1 MIFMIFFTIIVT
13 QLWSYTNNWVNNV
26 QLILNRIHKLIDLI
40 TFRDSIMGTALL
52 GEIDQSRW

>member
-1 MIFMIFFTIIVT
+1 MIFFTIIVT